1 MTEINANS
9 PLHNINPPITGINP
23 PLENGNPVNPVN
35 NGVSAPEQNVVQKG
49 TEAKSLSLKLD
60 SMMIRAAQLDE
71 IGISADFRKLKAAAD
86 ELLERYDHRCLND
99 LPEFAERNPTSENL
113 AKRRSMRR
121 RSFRRCSTSS

>member
-60 SMMIRAAQLDE
+60 SMMIRAAQLARVW
-71 IGISADFRKLKAAAD
+71 SM
-86 ELLERYDHRCLND
+86 
-99 LPEFAERNPTSENL
+99 
-113 AKRRSMRR
+113 SMRSPKPSRTCLWTKPCAR
-121 RSFRRCSTSS
+121 RWTMPPNGPKARFRSYPVYPAVRSLRR